1 MLIHYL
7 SHPQVDI
14 APDVPVPDWDLSQTG
29 LDRARLLASS
39 PWAQGLTRIIS
50 SDERKAV
57 TTARILADKT
67 GCDVEIHAGLGENDR
82 SATGFLPPPEF
93 EATADAFFGRP
104 QESVR
109 GWERAVDA
117 QARIVTGMA
126 RAMARVLALSPA
138 PAGRV
143 CVVGHGAV
151 GTLLML
157 HVAREPISRMH
168 DQPAGGGN
176 VFSYESKGPRLVHRW
191 RRLEDL
197 LAG

>member
-7 SHPQVDI
+7 THPQVNI
-14 APDVPVPDWDLSQTG
+14 APDVPVPDWDLSQAG

-39 PWAQGLTRIIS
+39 PWTQGLTRIIS

-57 TTARILADKT
+57 TTARILADRA
-67 GCDVEIHAGLGENDR
+67 GCDVEVHAGLRENDR

-93 EATADAFFGRP
+93 EAMADAFFGRP

-117 QARIVTGMA
+117 QARIVTSMA
-126 RAMARVLALSPA
+126 RALASRPT

-176 VFSYESKGPRLVHRW
+176 IFSYESEGPRLVHRW

>member
-7 SHPQVDI
+7 THPQVAIDPAI
-14 APDVPVPDWDLSQTG
+14 AVPDWDLSQVG
-29 LDRARLLASS
+29 LERARSLATSA
-39 PWAQGLTRIIS
+39 WTRDLTRIIS
-50 SDERKAV
+50 SHERKAV
-57 TTARILADKT
+57 TTARLLAEQA
-67 GCDVEIHAGLGENDR
+67 GCEVEIHDGLGENDR

-93 EATADAFFGRP
+93 EAMADAFFARP

-117 QARIVTGMA
+117 QARIVAGVAQALAARPVTG
-126 RAMARVLALSPA
+126 RI
-138 PAGRV
+138 
-143 CVVGHGAV
+143 CIVGHGAV

-176 VFSYESKGPRLVHRW
+176 MFSYDSEGPRLVHRW
-191 RRLEDL
+191 RRLEDI
-197 LAG
+197 AGQELNP